1 MSDVI
6 SMEGFSCFFLA
17 RREWHDDE
25 RQIKENS
32 ERRENERKRETRIR
46 TKHIDD
52 DSHSYFL
59 VNFLN
64 NQKNKKMNGSLFP
77 FNSIHH
83 IDRLLSIY
91 SLLLIIIG
99 TPANLLCCIIYFQRN
114 NRSNSIKILFGYLAF
129 FDAIV
134 PYTFNLNYV
143 FREFYI
149 HLRVSYSNES
159 HWRENQSYPQQF
171 SPSLTSYQIQATIVK
186 KNVEEYSVFLCRF
199 LSYLGKI
206 CSKDIFHLIMFVL
219 SAFSTLQTSS
229 WVLAFGSLNRYLLI
243 KKLRHV
249 EFICKRQYT
258 ITICLLLTLIIFL
271 SNMHILWM
279 NGYRSTTGAI
289 ECYKNE
295 YFPNYM
301 IWYQRLHLF
310 IYSVVP
316 SLILFVFN
324 VLLMRIIFA
333 SKKRLDN
340 HKRLVLFA
348 ATATTT
354 IPNNRRRSFLALQ
367 QNSVSALR
375 RINKNSPSRILHRH
389 SRKLTISLIFIAIS
403 FFVLTI
409 PSTVIFSFVRPH
421 IQSSSLRRT
430 LSLFLTNLATTTHVI
445 RFFIYF
451 FCSIDFRNDFYR
463 LFFFQRSLRLKW
475 IQKHKNQQEHYP
487 NAIRWKTR
495 TTFIDGTSKEKT

>member
-1 MSDVI
+1 M
-6 SMEGFSCFFLA
+6 A
-17 RREWHDDE
+17 RWRERE
-25 RQIKENS
+25 IKENS
-32 ERRENERKRETRIR
+32 ERERTRERKRETRIR

-59 VNFLN
+59 VKFLN
-64 NQKNKKMNGSLFP
+64 NQSKKKMNGSFLSP
-77 FNSIHH
+77 KSIHN
-83 IDRLLSIY
+83 IDRVLSIY

-99 TPANLLCCIIYFQRN
+99 TPANLLCFIIYLQRN

-149 HLRVSYSNES
+149 HVRMSYSNES
-159 HWRENQSYPQQF
+159 FWNENQTYPQPF
-171 SPSLTSYQIQATIVK
+171 PSPLASYQIQATVVK

-199 LSYLGKI
+199 LSYLGKRCVRGYFLTLSFI
-206 CSKDIFHLIMFVL
+206 LVL
-219 SAFSTLQTSS
+219 LAFSTLQTSS

-258 ITICLLLTLIIFL
+258 VAICLLLTLIIFL
-271 SNMHILWM
+271 SNLHILWM
-279 NGYRSTTGAI
+279 NGYRSPAGVI

-295 YFPNYM
+295 HFPNYM

-348 ATATTT
+348 AAATTT

-367 QNSVSALR
+367 QSSVSALR

-421 IQSSSLRRT
+421 IQSSPLRRT
-430 LSLFLTNLATTTHVI
+430 ISLLLTNLATTTHVI

-495 TTFIDGTSKEKT
+495 TTYIDTSSKEKNRSIHSTCR